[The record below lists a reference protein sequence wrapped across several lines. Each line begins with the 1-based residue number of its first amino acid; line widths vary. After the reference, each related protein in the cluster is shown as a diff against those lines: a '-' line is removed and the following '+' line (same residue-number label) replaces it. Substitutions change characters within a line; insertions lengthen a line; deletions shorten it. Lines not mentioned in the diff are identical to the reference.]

1 MPLFFSITTTF
12 PTVIFSVLL
21 VMAVIYWLISL
32 SGMGDGDLA
41 DGDVGGEG
49 VTGLGGLLATL
60 GLQGVPLPLAVTLVA
75 LFGWV
80 FSYFSELL
88 LGEWVAAGLLYGL
101 FGTLVV
107 VLSFAFGV
115 FVTSYLIRPLRP
127 LFKPARHLPA
137 EQRLTGTSCT
147 VRSGSVDR
155 TRGRADAYMDGDHFI
170 LQVRSDKPL
179 VRGDRAV
186 LIQYLADEDAYW
198 VMPEDDFT
206 TGLAD

>member
-12 PTVIFSVLL
+12 PTVVFSVLL
-21 VMAVIYWLISL
+21 VMAVIYWLISF
-32 SGMGDGDLA
+32 SGMGDGDLT

-49 VTGLGGLLATL
+49 ATGLGGLLATL
-60 GLQGVPLPLAVTLVA
+60 GLQGVPLPLVITLVS
-75 LFGWV
+75 LIGWL

-88 LGEWVAAGLLYGL
+88 LGEWVAPGLLYWL
-101 FGTLVV
+101 FGTVVV
-107 VLSFAFGV
+107 VLSFTIGV

-127 LFKPARHLPA
+127 LFTPAQHLPT
-137 EQRLTGTSCT
+137 EQRLSGTLCT

-179 VRGDRAV
+179 ARGDRAV
-186 LIQYLADEDAYW
+186 LIHYLAEEDAYW
-198 VMPEDDFT
+198 VMPENDFT